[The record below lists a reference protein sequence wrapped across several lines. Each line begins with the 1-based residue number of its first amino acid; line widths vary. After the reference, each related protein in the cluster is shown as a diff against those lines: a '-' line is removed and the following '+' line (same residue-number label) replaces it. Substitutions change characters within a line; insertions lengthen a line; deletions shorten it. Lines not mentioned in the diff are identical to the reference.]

1 MKGKLVSFLAGAVAA
16 ITIVALP
23 VSALASDGAL
33 TLAIHPVRMMVNG
46 EVFQP
51 KDARGNDALVFTA
64 DGVTYA
70 PVRALAEAC
79 GLEVGYDAAQNLVTV
94 NALAV
99 SAPAVSAASE
109 DFSSRWTVKKKPV
122 TNYGDESI
130 YTASYNGSLSMTEFK
145 AWWKALDPAY
155 IQSCAEQLA
164 ADAQRM
170 EGGKITMYF
179 DYQGYMLG
187 SAYAFGGLEQSN
199 FRIADTW
206 IK

>member
-33 TLAIHPVRMMVNG
+33 TLAIHPVRVMVNG
-46 EVFQP
+46 ELFQP
-51 KDARGNDALVFTA
+51 KDAQGNDALVFTA

-94 NALAV
+94 N
-99 SAPAVSAASE
+99 SPASDAGTE
-109 DFSSRWTVKKKPV
+109 DFSSQWTVKKKPV

-164 ADAQRM
+164 ADAQSM
-170 EGGKITMYF
+170 EGGKVTMYF

-187 SAYAFGGLEQSN
+187 SAYAFGGLQQSN

>member
-1 MKGKLVSFLAGAVAA
+1 MKKRLISYLAGVVTA

-33 TLAIHPVRMMVNG
+33 TLAIHPVRVMVNG

-51 KDARGNDALVFTA
+51 KDSQGNDALVFTA

-70 PVRALAEAC
+70 PVRALAEAY
-79 GLEVGYDAAQNLVTV
+79 GLVVGYDAAQNLVTV
-94 NALAV
+94 SGTTVNPTAV
-99 SAPAVSAASE
+99 VPE

-122 TNYGDESI
+122 TDYGDESI
-130 YTASYNGSLSMTEFK
+130 YTASYNGGLAMSEFK
-145 AWWKALDPAY
+145 AWWKSFDLAY

-164 ADAQRM
+164 AEAQGM
-170 EGGKITMYF
+170 EGGRVTMYF
-179 DYQGYMLG
+179 DYSGYMLG

-199 FRIADTW
+199 FTIAGTW

>member
-1 MKGKLVSFLAGAVAA
+1 MKGKLLSYVAGVVTA

-23 VSALASDGAL
+23 VSALASDGAF
-33 TLAIHPVRMMVNG
+33 TLAVHPVRVMVNG

-51 KDARGNDALVFTA
+51 KDAQGNDALVFTA

-70 PVRALAEAC
+70 PVRALAEAY

-94 NALAV
+94 NSPDLIPAAV
-99 SAPAVSAASE
+99 GPE

-122 TNYGDESI
+122 TDYGDESI
-130 YTASYNGSLSMTEFK
+130 YTASYNGGLGMSEFK
-145 AWWKALDPAY
+145 AWWKSFDLAY

-164 ADAQRM
+164 AEAQGM
-170 EGGKITMYF
+170 AGGRVTMYF
-179 DYQGYMLG
+179 DYNGYMLG
-187 SAYAFGGLEQSN
+187 AAYAFGNLEQSN

>member
-1 MKGKLVSFLAGAVAA
+1 MKKRLISYLAGVVTA
-16 ITIVALP
+16 IAIVALP

-33 TLAIHPVRMMVNG
+33 TLAVHPVRVLVNG

-51 KDARGNDALVFTA
+51 KDSQGNDVMVFVS
-64 DGVTYA
+64 DGTTYA
-70 PVRALAEAC
+70 PVRALAEAY
-79 GLEVGYDAAQNLVTV
+79 GLEVGYDAARNLVTV
-94 NALAV
+94 NA
-99 SAPAVSAASE
+99 PAVSAAQE

-130 YTASYNGSLSMTEFK
+130 YTASYNGDLGMSDFK
-145 AWWKALDPAY
+145 AWWKSFDLAY

-164 ADAQRM
+164 ADAQSM
-170 EGGKITMYF
+170 EGGKVTMYF
-179 DYQGYMLG
+179 DYSGYMLG

-199 FRIADTW
+199 FTIAGTW

>member
-1 MKGKLVSFLAGAVAA
+1 MKKRLISYLAGVVTA

-33 TLAIHPVRMMVNG
+33 TLAVHPVRVLVNG

-51 KDARGNDALVFTA
+51 KDSQGNDVMVFVS
-64 DGVTYA
+64 DGTTYA
-70 PVRALAEAC
+70 PVRALAEAY
-79 GLEVGYDAAQNLVTV
+79 GLEVGYDAARNLVTV
-94 NALAV
+94 NA
-99 SAPAVSAASE
+99 PAVSAAQE

-130 YTASYNGSLSMTEFK
+130 YTASYNGDLGMSDFK
-145 AWWKALDPAY
+145 AWWKSFDLAY

-164 ADAQRM
+164 ADAQSM
-170 EGGKITMYF
+170 EGGKVTMYF
-179 DYQGYMLG
+179 DYSGYMLG

-199 FRIADTW
+199 FTIAGTW